1 MKTYASFDVGR
12 KHMAFVAMREDGT
25 VLTTRVDQLSGKPED
40 TVTYLDSLTLSDY
53 DLVLIERQMS
63 INTRAMCLQHQM
75 HTYCVCHALAV
86 IVVSS
91 KLKTPADL
99 KTYAQRKKYTVARAV
114 RDGVPF
120 PVGYKRDDVADA
132 YCQLVAYLKFQ

>member
-40 TVTYLDSLTLSDY
+40 TVAYLDSLTLSDY

-75 HTYCVCHALAV
+75 HTYCVCRHVAV
-86 IVVSS
+86 IIVSS
-91 KLKTPADL
+91 KLKAPADL
-99 KTYAQRKKYTVARAV
+99 KTYAQRKKYTVTRAV

>member
-1 MKTYASFDVGR
+1 
-12 KHMAFVAMREDGT
+12 
-25 VLTTRVDQLSGKPED
+25 
-40 TVTYLDSLTLSDY
+40 
-53 DLVLIERQMS
+53 
-63 INTRAMCLQHQM
+63 M

-86 IVVSS
+86 TIVSS

-120 PVGYKRDDVADA
+120 PDGYKRDDVADA

>member
-25 VLTTRVDQLSGKPED
+25 VLTTRVDQLSG
-40 TVTYLDSLTLSDY
+40 Y

-86 IVVSS
+86 IIVSS